1 MTLVSSGILSIGG
14 STTNRS
20 INLELSLSATAN
32 SSLNQTNFRS
42 LAGVAAGSI
51 SISNFYGKSAG
62 GGGNNQISVKFD
74 GGRGASCSSV
84 CEQEGFDNTVY
95 TPGTLANF
103 LTQTNLYQNAA
114 GTLNAS
120 GGWYSNGVSCR
131 KWSGSA
137 WQTAVSNC

>member
-32 SSLNQTNFRS
+32 SNLNQTNFRS
-42 LAGVAAGSI
+42 LAGIATGSI
-51 SISNFYGKSAG
+51 SISNFYGKSSSPT
-62 GGGNNQISVKFD
+62 NTQISVKFTGD
-74 GGRGASCSSV
+74 RGANCSTV

-95 TPGTLANF
+95 TPGNLSNF
-103 LTQTNLYQNAA
+103 LTQTNLYQNSA

-120 GGWYSNGVSCR
+120 GGWYSNGTNCR
-131 KWSGSA
+131 QWNGNTWTSA
-137 WQTAVSNC
+137 LGNC